1 MCVCVCNMC
10 WISAEFLV
18 ANYNRP
24 NHNNPGH
31 NDHIW
36 TMPYCRSFN
45 DSKGV
50 PWQQGWHWT
59 SALMPSDAG
68 RRLTRSANLRR
79 LWLSPL
85 PTDLYWEHRTALAE
99 LATRLQQSA
108 LDCTWNTIKQPTIY
122 CFTATIQVN
131 QRSPAPPVRNW
142 RVLLVQPHLRT
153 GGFCWIIFIV
163 YKCIWIIRCQNHRNS
178 TTLQNDT

>member
-1 MCVCVCNMC
+1 MC

-68 RRLTRSANLRR
+68 RRLTQSANLRR

-99 LATRLQQSA
+99 LATWLQQSA

-122 CFTATIQVN
+122 CFTAIIQVN
-131 QRSPAPPVRNW
+131 QRSPAPPVKNW
-142 RVLLVQPHLRT
+142 RVLLVQSFTVCMPLLMAASAFRLRRRRWSSLQQ
-153 GGFCWIIFIV
+153 CYLHCV
-163 YKCIWIIRCQNHRNS
+163 R
-178 TTLQNDT
+178 TLWNTIT